1 MKISVNAEAESFPEE
16 SLTIREILER
26 KRWSFP
32 LIIARVNGEL
42 VERGDYER
50 RTVREGDALEL
61 YHLVSGG

>member
-1 MKISVNAEAESFPEE
+1 MKLTVNFSEETHEEEALSVA
-16 SLTIREILER
+16 SLIAK

-42 VERGDYER
+42 VEREDYAAKTLVDGDE
-50 RTVREGDALEL
+50 VEL